1 MQARTLTLTV
11 LFLCC
16 AGLLELRAVATVLP
30 ARESLIGLPLVI
42 GEWRGRVGPTLD
54 KKVLDILGADDYTTR
69 VYTDRQGRQAGL
81 YVGYHATQRQGD
93 SIHSPMNC
101 LPGAG
106 WQPVLTERLPLNTT
120 SNGLPVA
127 GGATTVTVN
136 KVIIQKGEDRQLVLY
151 WYQSHGRI
159 VASEYAAK
167 GWLFLDAMRTGRTDA
182 GLVRI
187 VVPIDPQSSRGE
199 LDAQAFAAS
208 FAQALMPLLPRHL
221 PQ

>member
-1 MQARTLTLTV
+1 MQARTLTLTAV
-11 LFLCC
+11 FLCVG
-16 AGLLELRAVATVLP
+16 GLLQLRAVTTVLP
-30 ARESLIGLPLVI
+30 ERESLAALPLTI
-42 GEWRGRVGPTLD
+42 GEWQGRVAPALD
-54 KKVLDILGADDYTTR
+54 QKVLDVLGADDYLIRTYSHPLGNR
-69 VYTDRQGRQAGL
+69 AGL
-81 YVGYHATQRQGD
+81 YIGYHATQRQGD

-106 WQPVLTERLPLNTT
+106 WQPMLTERLSLNP
-120 SNGLPVA
+120 SASGSAALEDA
-127 GGATTVTVN
+127 SAVTVN

-151 WYQSHGRI
+151 WYQGHGRV

-167 GWLFLDAMRTGRTDA
+167 AWLFMDAMRTGRTDA

-187 VVPIDPQSSRGE
+187 VVPINPQSSRGE
-199 LDAQAFAAS
+199 VDAQGSAVS